1 MANLPYLR
9 KMKTLLVLVLLAS
22 LNTIAH
28 ADYPFYSI
36 SGIKFKCNEKLKLVE
51 PSNGWPTYY
60 WKRNVGSRYD
70 EVKVSV
76 VDLQGKHKGDA
87 AVHAAAD
94 AIWPG
99 TKKAGASIKKVY
111 PGGFVMIH
119 LFTTKLPAARILVV
133 ETTTSG
139 GLTRYFVAVVNPGI
153 EAGRAE
159 KMLVTMHVT
168 STQ

>member
-9 KMKTLLVLVLLAS
+9 TMKTLLVLVVLVSCCTVAY
-22 LNTIAH
+22 AG
-28 ADYPFYSI
+28 YPYYSV
-36 SGIKFKCNEKLKLVE
+36 SGIKFKCQEKLKLVE

-99 TKKAGASIKKVY
+99 TKKAGTPVKKVY
-111 PGGFVMIH
+111 QGGFVMIH
-119 LFTTKLPAARILVV
+119 TFTSKLPAARILVV

>member
-1 MANLPYLR
+1 MAIVPYLR
-9 KMKTLLVLVLLAS
+9 SMKTLLVFVLVAS
-22 LNTIAH
+22 FATAAR
-28 ADYPFYSI
+28 ADYPFYSV
-36 SGIKFKCNEKLKLVE
+36 SGIKFKCQEKLKLVE
-51 PSNGWPTYY
+51 PTNGWPTYY

-76 VDLQGKHKGDA
+76 VDLHGKHTGDA
-87 AVHAAAD
+87 AMSAAAD

-99 TKKAGASIKKVY
+99 TKKAGASIKKMY

-119 LFTTKLPAARILVV
+119 TFTSKLPAARILVV
-133 ETTTSG
+133 ETKTSG